1 MSARHA
7 HFSTQANYQH
17 GGLILIRSVILTQ
30 VLHQHDAQSH
40 VSVWETVKEDRS
52 HHNTDAEGSG

>member
-1 MSARHA
+1 MSVRHA

-17 GGLILIRSVILTQ
+17 GGLNLIRSVIMTQ

-40 VSVWETVKEDRS
+40 
-52 HHNTDAEGSG
+52 GSQRGPVT